1 MPKTS
6 RPNGLSYKEQVF
18 ADAIISG
25 KSNYDAFIEAYKPG
39 DSVKR
44 SSIDTM
50 AYIVKNRDHVQ
61 RYLKTIND
69 RVENRKKA
77 GLTMGIE
84 DRKQIIYDRIIAC
97 VEKGDDAA
105 VARYMDLLN
114 KMEQSYVNINKNID
128 EKDTSIS
135 ALSTAELKKIIN
147 SSTDT

>member
-39 DSVKR
+39 DNVKR

-135 ALSTAELKKIIN
+135 ALSTAELKKLIN